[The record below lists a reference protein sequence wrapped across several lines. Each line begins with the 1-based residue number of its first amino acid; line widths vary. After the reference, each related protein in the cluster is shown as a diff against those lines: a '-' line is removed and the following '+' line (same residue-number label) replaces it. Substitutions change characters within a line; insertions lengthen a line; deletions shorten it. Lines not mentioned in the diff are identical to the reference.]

1 MLMKKLIY
9 ALAALLIAGGAYW
22 VVFEQCSKKEPVVE
36 APTETTED
44 VEVIEADSVEVVEI
58 TIDETENEET
68 NVELNTVETNE

>member
-22 VVFEQCSKKEPVVE
+22 AVSEYCLEKEPVVE
-36 APTETTED
+36 N
-44 VEVIEADSVEVVEI
+44 VEVVEEPTIEADSVEVVEI
-58 TIDETENEET
+58 TIEET